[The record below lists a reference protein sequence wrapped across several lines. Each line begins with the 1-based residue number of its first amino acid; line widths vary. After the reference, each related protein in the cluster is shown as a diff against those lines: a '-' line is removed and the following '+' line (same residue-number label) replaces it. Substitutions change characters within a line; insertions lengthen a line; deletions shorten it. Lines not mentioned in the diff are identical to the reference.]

1 MADPTPAD
9 ALERLVVYTAMT
21 DAQLAMDCERVI
33 KPLISIAARVLDE
46 GAVERLT
53 KLMLE
58 LDSGPVGSAIYE
70 LHDGEF
76 GVSYRKAA
84 QAVIN
89 YLLEGKE

>member
-1 MADPTPAD
+1 MADLTPAD

-46 GAVERLT
+46 GFPQ
-53 KLMLE
+53 KLAE
-58 LDSGPVGSAIYE
+58 LVMFNT
-70 LHDGEF
+70 GEITTADCME
-76 GVSYRKAA
+76 AA